1 MEENEYLTKFKGLL
15 NELFQ
20 FEASGLDFGVSTP
33 RNFLKSL

>member
-20 FEASGLDFGVSTP
+20 FEASDLDFGVSTH